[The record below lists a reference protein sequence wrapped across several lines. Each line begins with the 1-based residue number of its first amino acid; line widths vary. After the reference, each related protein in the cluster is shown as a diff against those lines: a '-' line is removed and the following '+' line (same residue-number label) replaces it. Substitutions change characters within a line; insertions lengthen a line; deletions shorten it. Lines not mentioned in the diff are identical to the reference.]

1 MARPR
6 RQPLVQRPQAAVQLP
21 PVVVVAARQRPAAD
35 AAVPVVAA
43 AQAAAHQP
51 LVGQLM
57 QAHSAAVAAV
67 ERAVAHPR
75 RLRLLATRTS

>member
-21 PVVVVAARQRPAAD
+21 PVVVAARQRPAAD